1 MLTTDR
7 EKINRLLTWSNTVQI
22 FVFRNKSFFYLSFIS
37 PFFVKSILLDLFPAR
52 GGSFS

>member
-22 FVFRNKSFFYLSFIS
+22 FVFRNKSYFLFVFYF
-37 PFFVKSILLDLFPAR
+37 PFFCQKYFA
-52 GGSFS
+52 